1 MTLTVRVSL
10 TVLHEFSVVRDEGN
24 AEPGQGEGL
33 GEGQRLAGAEWPCRG
48 AVQRPMVVCSSV
60 ETVSDGGRRG
70 RRKEGV
76 WVILH

>member
-1 MTLTVRVSL
+1 M
-10 TVLHEFSVVRDEGN
+10 LHEFSVDWDEESP
-24 AEPGQGEGL
+24 EPGREEGL
-33 GEGQRLAGAEWPCRG
+33 GEGQKLTRAEQPCRG
-48 AVQRPMVVCSSV
+48 AVQRPVVVCRPV